1 MNSTP
6 VLCLVTATHA
16 AGQLP
21 DLLLVHVGKLLRH
34 LSVSDKLILE
44 QALVL
49 LRSEV
54 VPRDTAFQVVLNE
67 PLNALGD

>member
-44 QALVL
+44 QALIL

-54 VPRDTAFQVVLNE
+54 VPWDTAFQVVLNE
-67 PLNALGD
+67 PLNALSD

>member
-67 PLNALGD
+67 PLNALSD